1 MRATTRLISI
11 LVLAV
16 FSFALAARAADD
28 AKNIEATPQAKAY
41 RALLKAVDAG
51 DPEAYKKCM
60 VSAAAKDMDK
70 QAKDMGKSPK
80 EIMGFLK
87 MMAPTDIKLTSLK
100 VDGKKATLTATGKMD
115 KELNKGTIALE
126 MEGDQWKVGQQSWS
140 NAK

>member
-1 MRATTRLISI
+1 MRTTTRLASI

-16 FSFALAARAADD
+16 FGVSAAAFGADD

-41 RALLKAVDAG
+41 RALLKTVETGDAEG
-51 DPEAYKKCM
+51 YKKCM
-60 VSAAAKDMDK
+60 VSAAGKDMDK
-70 QAKDMGKSPK
+70 QAQEMKKSPK

-115 KELNKGTIALE
+115 GEMNKGTIALE
-126 MEGDQWKVGQQSWS
+126 QEGDQWKVGQQSWT

>member
-1 MRATTRLISI
+1 MRNMTRRASI

-16 FSFALAARAADD
+16 FGFALAARGADD

-41 RALLKAVDAG
+41 RALLKAVDSG
-51 DPEAYKKCM
+51 DPEAYKKAM

-70 QAKDMGKSPK
+70 QAKEMGKTNK
-80 EIMGFLK
+80 DMMGLLK

-100 VDGKKATLTATGKMD
+100 VDGKKATMTATGKMD
-115 KELNKGTIALE
+115 GEMNKGTIQLE
-126 MEGDQWKVGQQSWS
+126 QEGDQWKVGKQSWT

>member
-1 MRATTRLISI
+1 MRISTRAASI
-11 LVLAV
+11 LVIAL
-16 FSFALAARAADD
+16 FGFCLAARGADD
-28 AKNIEATPQAKAY
+28 PKKIEATPQAKAY
-41 RALLKAVDAG
+41 RALLKAVEAG
-51 DPEAYKKCM
+51 DAEGYKKCM

-80 EIMGFLK
+80 DMMGLLK

-115 KELNKGTIALE
+115 AEMNKGTIELE
-126 MEGDQWKVGQQSWS
+126 QEGDQWKVGHQSWT